1 MPDFFDDFNKILKTD
16 LVFKITKYFKDT
28 NNKINDN
35 LSDLLKDPQATITD
49 IIEKFSKI
57 KEIDDN
63 QTNYNDSEYVNDV
76 DPIDDDEY
84 DELLKR
90 LSSIEEN
97 LIQVEKILKHK
108 NN

>member
-90 LSSIEEN
+90 LTKIEEN
-97 LIQVEKILKHK
+97 MIQFENILEDKH
-108 NN
+108 N